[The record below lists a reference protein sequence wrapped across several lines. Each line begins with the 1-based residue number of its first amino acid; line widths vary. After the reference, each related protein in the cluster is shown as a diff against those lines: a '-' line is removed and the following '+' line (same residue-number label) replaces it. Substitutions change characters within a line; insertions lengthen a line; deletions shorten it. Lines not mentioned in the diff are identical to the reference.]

1 LAEHKEKLPQDVIDN
16 ITNAVADLK
25 KSMES
30 ENVEDIKQ
38 KITAAQ
44 TASMKI
50 GETLMKQQKPSE
62 SSGESGTGAAG
73 GQATE
78 AEYEDVKEGKK

>member
-1 LAEHKEKLPQDVIDN
+1 
-16 ITNAVADLK
+16 
-25 KSMES
+25 MES

-38 KITAAQ
+38 KISAAQ

-50 GETLMKQQKPSE
+50 GETLMKQQQPSG
-62 SSGESGTGAAG
+62 SSASGTGSAG